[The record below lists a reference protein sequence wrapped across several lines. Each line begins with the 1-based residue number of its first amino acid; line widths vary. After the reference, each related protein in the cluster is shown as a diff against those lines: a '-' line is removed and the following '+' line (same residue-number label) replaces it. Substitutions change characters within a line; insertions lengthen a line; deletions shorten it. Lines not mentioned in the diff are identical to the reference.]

1 MLKQAT
7 NKQASNARI
16 LQSHIETCMK
26 LISKIVEMIYASPG
40 EKYQKKN
47 EEKQQKSFFGMF
59 QNNNDKTNLSQQR
72 SQLQPS
78 AQTEIQS
85 SLFKKAAVEF
95 YSRNEVKLN
104 VLKLVTEYKK
114 FMSSSGVDNSDEN
127 KETDTTTSSDEN
139 QNKKKETVDLP
150 SKSAPS
156 IPTHNIKLKI
166 IQKK

>member
-1 MLKQAT
+1 
-7 NKQASNARI
+7 
-16 LQSHIETCMK
+16 
-26 LISKIVEMIYASPG
+26 
-40 EKYQKKN
+40 
-47 EEKQQKSFFGMF
+47 MF

-95 YSRNEVKLN
+95 YSRNEIKLN

-166 IQKK
+166 IQKIMTAKGIDISDQQTILILCQKSEDGNQQNTDLE